1 MKLQRLKWIIIV
13 SFVEISTVPL
23 LCLGIIMYIKGQ
35 TLIRENVASHF
46 TTLIDGNSL
55 VINRFIS
62 EREADM
68 RLMGNVVLED
78 NYNYNSVYSRLQR
91 IMEAYDVYHAI
102 LIYNNREDLLF
113 IIESKKGSTDNKM
126 LDVNKTANHK
136 NNECILPCSS
146 RSYEDN
152 CIALSMPIANK
163 SNALRFRMIGIID
176 FNAINAYLNNVSF
189 GKTGDLTL
197 TDREGIVINHKIGR
211 PWPKAVKLSDKV
223 KLLKHGEFISGEY
236 VDENGNRYFQAT
248 KSINRYGWFLTVKQ
262 NTDEI
267 LSRVN
272 TLRLYM
278 LLFIA
283 VCFIVAGCIGY
294 FAANM
299 LIKMLQI
306 SYDHEKELEMMIL
319 QNEKLTSMGVITS
332 GIAHELNNPLANA
345 LIYTQLLYEKLK
357 EQYPS
362 DDLSSMNI
370 AVEELTRCGAIIKNL
385 MSFSRRSSLEL
396 QEVDI
401 NDALKGLVK
410 MTEKY
415 FREHGISVS
424 INFQEDLPK
433 ALCNESIIHQA
444 IMNMF
449 TNAVE
454 AMKQGGI
461 LKIKTWFTPITNL
474 VKIDIQDSGIGIQK
488 SIIGK
493 IFDPFFSTKPSG
505 ERTGLGLYISY
516 EMIRKAGGNIRVI
529 SSAAED
535 GNECGIHT
543 GTTFTIEL
551 PVVKQ
556 EG

>member
-1 MKLQRLKWIIIV
+1 MKLQRLKWIMIV
-13 SFVEISTVPL
+13 TFVAISTVPL
-23 LCLGIIMYIKGQ
+23 LCLGIVIYIKGQ

-46 TTLIDGNSL
+46 TTIIDGNSL
-55 VINRFIS
+55 VINRFTS

-68 RLMGNVVLED
+68 RLMGKVALED
-78 NYNYNSVYSRLQR
+78 NYNYNSVYNRLQR
-91 IMEAYDVYHAI
+91 IMEAYGVYHAI
-102 LIYNNREDLLF
+102 IIYDNQGNLLF
-113 IIESKKGSTDNKM
+113 RIESKKGSIDIKT
-126 LDVNKTANHK
+126 LDVNKTAAHK
-136 NNECILPCSS
+136 INECILPCYN

-152 CIALSMPIANK
+152 CVALSMPITDK
-163 SNALRFRMIGIID
+163 SNTLLYRMIGIID
-176 FNAINAYLNNVSF
+176 FDAINNHLNNVSF
-189 GKTGDLTL
+189 GETGYLTL
-197 TDREGIVINHKIGR
+197 TDKEGNIINHKAGR
-211 PWPKAVKLSDKV
+211 SRLKAVKISDKV
-223 KLLKHGEFISGEY
+223 KLLKQGEFISGEY
-236 VDENGNRYFQAT
+236 IDEKGNRYFQAT
-248 KSINRYGWFLTVKQ
+248 KSINRYGWLLTVRQ
-262 NTDEI
+262 DSDEI

-283 VCFIVAGCIGY
+283 VSFIIAGGIGY

-299 LIKMLQI
+299 LIKMLQK

-401 NDALKGLVK
+401 NDILKGLVK

-415 FREHGISVS
+415 SREHGVSVFVH
-424 INFQEDLPK
+424 FQEDLPR
-433 ALCNESIIHQA
+433 ALCNESVVHQA
-444 IMNMF
+444 MMNMF

-454 AMKQGGI
+454 AMKHGGT
-461 LKIKTWFTPITNL
+461 LKIKTWFTTVTNM
-474 VKIDIQDSGIGIQK
+474 VKIDIQDSGTGIPK

-529 SSAAED
+529 SSAVED
-535 GNECGIHT
+535 GDDCGVNT

>member
-1 MKLQRLKWIIIV
+1 MNLQRLKWIILLV
-13 SFVEISTVPL
+13 FVTISTVPL
-23 LCLGIIMYIKGQ
+23 LCLGIIFYIKGQ

-46 TTLIDGNSL
+46 TTIINGNSH
-55 VINRFIS
+55 VINRFIN

-68 RLMGNVVLED
+68 RLMGKVVLED
-78 NYNYNSVYSRLQR
+78 KYNYNSVYNRLQR
-91 IMEAYDVYHAI
+91 IMEAYGVYRAI
-102 LIYNNREDLLF
+102 IIYGNQGDLLF
-113 IIESKKGSTDNKM
+113 RIESKKDSIDNNM
-126 LDVNKTANHK
+126 PDLNNTAAHNI
-136 NNECILPCSS
+136 NDCILPCSS
-146 RSYEDN
+146 RSYEGN
-152 CIALSMPIANK
+152 CIALSMPITDK
-163 SNALRFRMIGIID
+163 SNTPLYRMIGIID
-176 FNAINAYLNNVSF
+176 FSTINDHLNNVSF
-189 GKTGDLTL
+189 GETGYLTL
-197 TDREGIVINHKIGR
+197 TDKEGRVINHKTGR
-211 PWPKAVKLSDKV
+211 SRLRAVSISDKV
-223 KLLKHGEFISGEY
+223 KLLKQGELISGEY
-236 VDENGNRYFQAT
+236 IDEKGNRYFQAT
-248 KSINRYGWFLTVKQ
+248 KSINRYGWLLTVKQ

-272 TLRLYM
+272 TLRLYL
-278 LLFIA
+278 LLFI
-283 VCFIVAGCIGY
+283 VASFVITGGIGY
-294 FAANM
+294 VAANM
-299 LIKMLQI
+299 LIKMLQK

-319 QNEKLTSMGVITS
+319 QNEKLSSMGVITS

-345 LIYTQLLYEKLK
+345 LIYTQLLHEKLR

-362 DDLSSMNI
+362 DDLSSMSI
-370 AVEELTRCGAIIKNL
+370 AVEELTRCGSIIKNL

-401 NDALKGLVK
+401 NDVLKGLVK

-415 FREHGISVS
+415 FRENGISVS
-424 INFQEDLPK
+424 VNFQEVLPK
-433 ALCNESIIHQA
+433 ALCNESIVHQA

-454 AMKQGGI
+454 AMKGGGT
-461 LKIKTWFTPITNL
+461 LKIKTWFTPITNM
-474 VKIDIQDSGIGIQK
+474 VKIDIRDSGAGIPQ

-529 SSAAED
+529 SSAVED
-535 GNECGIHT
+535 GEVSGIHT